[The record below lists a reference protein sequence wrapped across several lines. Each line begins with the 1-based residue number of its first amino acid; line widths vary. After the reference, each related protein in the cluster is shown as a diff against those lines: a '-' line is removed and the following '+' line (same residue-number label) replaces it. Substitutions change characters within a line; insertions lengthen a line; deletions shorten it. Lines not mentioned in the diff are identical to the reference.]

1 MKKRPTHTNEMFWAG
16 VSSHDGSVFI
26 DPTDVVVNRIY
37 LYIYTLSI
45 VVSFT
50 LLFVFPVLQI
60 WIMYIVFMNAYR
72 YIVFMN
78 AYR

>member
-1 MKKRPTHTNEMFWAG
+1 MFWAG
-16 VSSHDGSVFI
+16 VVSSHDGSVFL

-37 LYIYTLSI
+37 LYIYILSI

-72 YIVFMN
+72 
-78 AYR
+78 